1 MCLQSR
7 PAIEQAKTQA
17 YDTAGTS
24 TTFQVGIKDDRSPAS
39 NGILLQFQAP
49 AISFGRPGRSTS
61 RIHRTGSI
69 PPFNHGTKQLEKERI
84 MIFVVSIVIAIG
96 ALIVWRG
103 ASSKL
108 RQNNVAYR
116 SVARVSSL
124 AAVFF
129 GVLALL
135 QCFTQ
140 VPAGHV
146 GVVDFFG
153 VVSDQTLRAGINP
166 VNPLATVIKYSIQT
180 QEHKEAMQVL
190 SREGLT
196 IGLEVSALYRL
207 NPDSAARVYKTV
219 AGGDYENIILIP
231 QFRSISRAVTA
242 SFQASAL
249 YSTERERLGASIQ
262 EELGKTV
269 SPRGVTIESTP
280 IRNVALPSQ
289 LTEAIEQKQ
298 RADQESQRMEFILTK
313 EKQEA
318 DRKRIE
324 AKGIADF
331 QTIVAAGISEQLL
344 RWKGIEATEK
354 LANSQ
359 NTKVIIVGS
368 GKDGLPI
375 ILDTK

>member
-1 MCLQSR
+1 MTFLVLLV
-7 PAIEQAKTQA
+7 I
-17 YDTAGTS
+17 TA
-24 TTFQVGIKDDRSPAS
+24 VA
-39 NGILLQFQAP
+39 
-49 AISFGRPGRSTS
+49 
-61 RIHRTGSI
+61 
-69 PPFNHGTKQLEKERI
+69 
-84 MIFVVSIVIAIG
+84 VVVWQIARKK
-96 ALIVWRG
+96 V
-103 ASSKL
+103 
-108 RQNNVAYR
+108 RQNNIAFRPVAN
-116 SVARVSSL
+116 VSAL
-124 AAVFF
+124 GTAVF
-129 GVLALL
+129 GILALL

-140 VPAGHV
+140 IPAGHV

-166 VNPLATVIKYSIQT
+166 VNPMAAVIPYTIQT
-180 QEHKEAMQVL
+180 QEHKETMQVL

-219 AGGDYENIILIP
+219 AGGDYETIILIP
-231 QFRSISRAVTA
+231 QFRSICRAVTA

-262 EELGKTV
+262 EELAKTV
-269 SPRGVTIESTP
+269 APRGVTIENTP
-280 IRNVALPSQ
+280 IRNVALPTQ

-331 QTIVAAGISEQLL
+331 QTIVAAGISDQLL

-354 LANSQ
+354 LASSP
-359 NTKVIIVGS
+359 NTKVIIVGA
-368 GKDGLPI
+368 GKDGLPV

>member
-1 MCLQSR
+1 MIFIIAIIISIISVFVWRNAAKKVKQNN
-7 PAIEQAKTQA
+7 PAYKTVSKGSLFA
-17 YDTAGTS
+17 VIV
-24 TTFQVGIKDDRSPAS
+24 F
-39 NGILLQFQAP
+39 GIL
-49 AISFGRPGRSTS
+49 
-61 RIHRTGSI
+61 
-69 PPFNHGTKQLEKERI
+69 
-84 MIFVVSIVIAIG
+84 
-96 ALIVWRG
+96 ALV
-103 ASSKL
+103 
-108 RQNNVAYR
+108 
-116 SVARVSSL
+116 
-124 AAVFF
+124 
-129 GVLALL
+129 

-146 GVVDFFG
+146 GVIDFFG
-153 VVSDQTLRAGINP
+153 IVSPRTLPAGVNL
-166 VNPLATVIKYSIQT
+166 VNPLANVIKFSIQT
-180 QEHKEAMQVL
+180 QEHKETMEVL

-196 IGLEVSALYRL
+196 IGLEISVLYRL

-219 AGGDYENIILIP
+219 ASGDYETIILIP

-249 YSTERERLGASIQ
+249 YSTERDQLGMAIQ
-262 EELGKTV
+262 EELARIV
-269 SPRGVTIESTP
+269 APRGVTIETTP
-280 IRNVALPSQ
+280 LRNVALPVQ

-298 RADQESQRMEFILTK
+298 KADQESQRMEFILTK

-331 QTIVAAGISEQLL
+331 QAIVAAGISEQLL

-354 LANSQ
+354 LASSP
-359 NTKVIIVGS
+359 NTKVIIVGA

>member
-1 MCLQSR
+1 MQQNSAAFR
-7 PAIEQAKTQA
+7 PI
-17 YDTAGTS
+17 
-24 TTFQVGIKDDRSPAS
+24 V
-39 NGILLQFQAP
+39 N
-49 AISFGRPGRSTS
+49 
-61 RIHRTGSI
+61 
-69 PPFNHGTKQLEKERI
+69 
-84 MIFVVSIVIAIG
+84 VSA
-96 ALIVWRG
+96 
-103 ASSKL
+103 
-108 RQNNVAYR
+108 
-116 SVARVSSL
+116 L
-124 AAVFF
+124 AAGVFGLF
-129 GVLALL
+129 ALL
-135 QCFTQ
+135 QCLTQ
-140 VPAGHV
+140 IPAGYV

-180 QEHKEAMQVL
+180 QEHKESMQVL

-207 NPDSAARVYKTV
+207 NPDSAARVYMTV
-219 AGGDYENIILIP
+219 AGGDYQTIILIP
-231 QFRSISRAVTA
+231 QFRSICRAVAA

-249 YSTERERLGASIQ
+249 YSSERERLGASIQ
-262 EELGKTV
+262 EELAKTV
-269 SPRGVTIESTP
+269 APRGVTIENTP

-298 RADQESQRMEFILTK
+298 RADQESQRMEFVLTK

-331 QTIVAAGISEQLL
+331 QMIVATGISDQLL

-354 LANSQ
+354 LASSP
-359 NTKVIIVGS
+359 NTKVIIVGA

>member
-1 MCLQSR
+1 MIFILTVII
-7 PAIEQAKTQA
+7 AILAIFTWWGAARKSA
-17 YDTAGTS
+17 SGS
-24 TTFQVGIKDDRSPAS
+24 TTSRLVGSVS
-39 NGILLQFQAP
+39 LLVACF
-49 AISFGRPGRSTS
+49 F
-61 RIHRTGSI
+61 
-69 PPFNHGTKQLEKERI
+69 
-84 MIFVVSIVIAIG
+84 IA
-96 ALIVWRG
+96 L
-103 ASSKL
+103 
-108 RQNNVAYR
+108 
-116 SVARVSSL
+116 SV
-124 AAVFF
+124 
-129 GVLALL
+129 L

-140 VPAGHV
+140 VPAGNV
-146 GVVDFFG
+146 GVVDVFG
-153 VVSDQTLRAGINP
+153 IVSEKALPAGINV
-166 VNPLATVIKYSIQT
+166 VNPLASVIRFSIQT
-180 QEHKEAMQVL
+180 KEHKETMEVL

-196 IGLEVSALYRL
+196 IGLEISALYRL
-207 NPDSAARVYKTV
+207 DPDSAASVYKTV
-219 AGGDYENIILIP
+219 AGGDYETIILIP

-249 YSTERERLGASIQ
+249 YSTERERLGVAIQ
-262 EELGKTV
+262 EELAKTV
-269 SPRGVTIESTP
+269 SPRGVIIEATP
-280 IRNVALPSQ
+280 LRNVALPTQ

-359 NTKVIIVGS
+359 NTKVIIVGA
-368 GKDGLPI
+368 GKDGLPV

>member
-1 MCLQSR
+1 
-7 PAIEQAKTQA
+7 
-17 YDTAGTS
+17 
-24 TTFQVGIKDDRSPAS
+24 
-39 NGILLQFQAP
+39 
-49 AISFGRPGRSTS
+49 
-61 RIHRTGSI
+61 
-69 PPFNHGTKQLEKERI
+69 
-84 MIFVVSIVIAIG
+84 MIFILSLVIAIV
-96 ALIVWRG
+96 AIFVWVN
-103 ASSKL
+103 STVKMKE
-108 RQNNVAYR
+108 N
-116 SVARVSSL
+116 SSL
-124 AAVFF
+124 RSASRLSAVVAGVFLVIAA
-129 GVLALL
+129 L
-135 QCFTQ
+135 QCLTI

-153 VVSDQTLRAGINP
+153 VVSDQTLRSGINP
-166 VNPLATVIKYSIQT
+166 VNPLATVVKYSVQT
-180 QEHKEAMQVL
+180 QEHKETMQVL

-219 AGGDYENIILIP
+219 TGGDYETIILIP
-231 QFRSISRAVTA
+231 QFRSICRAVTA

-249 YSTERERLGASIQ
+249 YSSERERLGSTIQ
-262 EELGKTV
+262 EELAKTV
-269 SPRGVTIESTP
+269 GPRGVTIENTP
-280 IRNVALPSQ
+280 IRNVALPTQ

-331 QTIVAAGISEQLL
+331 QAIVAAGISEQLL

-354 LANSQ
+354 LASSQ
-359 NTKVIIVGS
+359 NAKVIIIGS
-368 GKDGLPI
+368 GKDGLPV

>member
-1 MCLQSR
+1 M
-7 PAIEQAKTQA
+7 
-17 YDTAGTS
+17 
-24 TTFQVGIKDDRSPAS
+24 FF
-39 NGILLQFQAP
+39 LL
-49 AISFGRPGRSTS
+49 
-61 RIHRTGSI
+61 
-69 PPFNHGTKQLEKERI
+69 
-84 MIFVVSIVIAIG
+84 SIVISVIAF
-96 ALIVWRG
+96 IVWVN
-103 ASSKL
+103 ASRKV
-108 RQNNVAYR
+108 RQNDLSFR
-116 SVARVSSL
+116 PVARISILGSALFGIL
-124 AAVFF
+124 AV
-129 GVLALL
+129 L

-140 VPAGHV
+140 IPAGHV

-153 VVSDQTLRAGINP
+153 VVSDQTLRAGISP
-166 VNPLATVIKYSIQT
+166 VNPLANVIKYSIQT

-219 AGGDYENIILIP
+219 AGGDYQTIILIP
-231 QFRSISRAVTA
+231 QFRSICRAVTA

-249 YSTERERLGASIQ
+249 YSTERERLGLSIQ
-262 EELGKTV
+262 EELARTV
-269 SPRGVTIESTP
+269 APRGVTIENTP
-280 IRNVALPSQ
+280 IRNVALPTQ

-354 LANSQ
+354 IAQSP
-359 NTKVIIVGS
+359 NTKVIIVGA
-368 GKDGLPI
+368 GRDGLPI

>member
-1 MCLQSR
+1 MLFILFLLITII
-7 PAIEQAKTQA
+7 AIFIWIGTKKNMPKNNSTVRS
-17 YDTAGTS
+17 AGMLS
-24 TTFQVGIKDDRSPAS
+24 IIAAGFF
-39 NGILLQFQAP
+39 GIL
-49 AISFGRPGRSTS
+49 T
-61 RIHRTGSI
+61 
-69 PPFNHGTKQLEKERI
+69 
-84 MIFVVSIVIAIG
+84 
-96 ALIVWRG
+96 
-103 ASSKL
+103 
-108 RQNNVAYR
+108 
-116 SVARVSSL
+116 
-124 AAVFF
+124 
-129 GVLALL
+129 LL
-135 QCFTQ
+135 QCFSQ

-153 VVSDQTLRAGINP
+153 IVSDKTLPSGINL
-166 VNPLATVIKYSIQT
+166 VNPLANVIKYSIQT
-180 QEHKEAMQVL
+180 KEHKETMQVL

-196 IGLEVSALYRL
+196 IGLEVSVLYRL

-219 AGGDYENIILIP
+219 ASGDYETIILIP

-249 YSTERERLGASIQ
+249 YSTERERLGSSIQ
-262 EELGKTV
+262 EELAKTV
-269 SPRGVTIESTP
+269 APRGVTIESTP
-280 IRNVALPSQ
+280 IRNVALPVQ

-344 RWKGIEATEK
+344 RWKGIEATMKIAES
-354 LANSQ
+354 N
-359 NTKVIIVGS
+359 NTKVVIIGS

-375 ILDTK
+375 IMDTK

>member
-1 MCLQSR
+1 MVFIL
-7 PAIEQAKTQA
+7 AVLI
-17 YDTAGTS
+17 
-24 TTFQVGIKDDRSPAS
+24 TFV
-39 NGILLQFQAP
+39 
-49 AISFGRPGRSTS
+49 
-61 RIHRTGSI
+61 
-69 PPFNHGTKQLEKERI
+69 
-84 MIFVVSIVIAIG
+84 
-96 ALIVWRG
+96 ALFVWRS
-103 ASSKL
+103 AVRKV
-108 RQNNVAYR
+108 RQNNTIFRQIAT
-116 SVARVSSL
+116 VSSL
-124 AAVFF
+124 AMVLF
-129 GVLALL
+129 GIVALT
-135 QCFTQ
+135 QMFTQ
-140 VPAGHV
+140 VPAGSV

-153 VVSDQTLRAGINP
+153 IVSEKTLPAGINL
-166 VNPLATVIKYSIQT
+166 VNPLARVIKYSIQT
-180 QEHKEAMQVL
+180 KEHKETMQVL

-219 AGGDYENIILIP
+219 SGGDYETIILIP
-231 QFRSISRAVTA
+231 QFRSICRAVTA

-262 EELGKTV
+262 EEFARMVG
-269 SPRGVTIESTP
+269 PRGVIIESAP
-280 IRNVALPSQ
+280 IRNVALPIQ

-324 AKGIADF
+324 ARGIADF

-354 LANSQ
+354 LAQSP
-359 NTKVIIVGS
+359 NTKVIIVGA
-368 GKDGLPI
+368 GKDGLPV